1 MPAPSPEHRL
11 ALPTGASV
19 GPYRIEGLLGDGG
32 FGITYLAEHTGL
44 QRKVALKELLPVD
57 LATRIENATIVAR
70 TMAQE
75 GDFDWAR
82 DRFIEES
89 RTLAKFQH
97 PNIIAVHDV
106 FEANGTAYMAT
117 AYEEGCDLAA
127 WLKRSQAPPSESEVR
142 AILEGLLNGLETV
155 HAQQLLHR
163 DIKPANIYICADG
176 RPVLLD
182 FGSARQAI
190 SSKSRPITSIVTPG
204 YAPFEQYHEDGNQGP
219 WTDLYALGAVVVFL
233 LTGEKPPDA
242 TRRVRNDPYVPL
254 ATRLRGKYSPGL
266 LVTTD
271 RALEPRE
278 EDRPQSVKAWRET
291 FLGEQLPDRRKK
303 VVGPPPLT
311 TAVPQSAQV
320 LPPPPAGNGSQ
331 PKRTSP
337 QLPYYL
343 IYGGLGALPI
353 SAIFFVIAMIVP
365 SDALLGISCAASGLS
380 FMTAIALITIGV
392 AMVGGFRAHNSNTK
406 TNLEPPAR
414 DRFYRFSPVAG
425 GSRDSELLF
434 SYRDLTANGGTFTL
448 GRVQGECQLIIDDS
462 SVSRLHLRF
471 SVDPVSG
478 HLMLE
483 DLGSGN
489 GTYLNGKKISQPK
502 RLSLGDTVG
511 IGAVELVFAEG
522 PSEN

>member
-1 MPAPSPEHRL
+1 M
-11 ALPTGASV
+11 

-44 QRKVALKELLPVD
+44 RRRVALKELLPVD
-57 LATRIENATIVAR
+57 LATRIENSTIVAR

-127 WLKRSQAPPSESEVR
+127 WLKRRKTPPSETEVR

-233 LTGEKPPDA
+233 LTGERPPDA
-242 TRRVRNDPYVPL
+242 TRRVRNDPYIPL
-254 ATRLRGKYSPGL
+254 ATRLHGKYSPGL

-271 RALEPRE
+271 RALQPRE

-291 FLGEQLPDRRKK
+291 FLGERPAGPRNK
-303 VVGPPPLT
+303 VATPPPLST
-311 TAVPQSAQV
+311 TAPQTARV
-320 LPPPPAGNGSQ
+320 FPPPPPAGNRLQ

-337 QLPYYL
+337 QVPYYL
-343 IYGGLGALPI
+343 LYGGLGTLLI
-353 SAIFFVIAMIVP
+353 SGIFFVIALFV
-365 SDALLGISCAASGLS
+365 SDEVGSGISCLISGFSL
-380 FMTAIALITIGV
+380 MTAIALITPGIV
-392 AMVGGFRAHNSNTK
+392 MISAAHGRNSQAK
-406 TNLEPPAR
+406 TIPAPLAR
-414 DRFYRFSPVAG
+414 GAIYRFSPAAG
-425 GSRDSELLF
+425 GSGEAELSF
-434 SYRDLTANGGTFTL
+434 SYQDLAANGGSITL
-448 GRVQGECQLIIDDS
+448 GRVRGECQLILSDP

-471 SVDPVSG
+471 SVDPVTG
-478 HLMLE
+478 YLILH

-489 GTYLNGKKISQPK
+489 GTYLNGRKISQPA
-502 RLSLGDTVG
+502 RLNLGDTIGV
-511 IGAVELVFAEG
+511 GAVELVFADG
-522 PSEN
+522 SSEN